1 MNIRGT
7 AALLLCAALLLPLGA
22 CGRGAER
29 LGPGASSDA
38 APSSGMSAP
47 SPGPAGS
54 GPDGPPDSPD
64 PGASGRDAPDGDGDG
79 ALQYPARPER
89 YNVCL
94 GEDDPVVV
102 ERFAYQ
108 DDVPDTLR
116 LELSL
121 PGVREDL
128 PGAQAVND
136 AIEADWTAFI
146 HLEDACEDFQ
156 SGFAY
161 PLHRVDY
168 SVYSFQDVYEI
179 CVHYLATSLYG
190 SGILYAT
197 ARYCYDSGA
206 GRLLSDGEFL
216 SHVGLTQQT
225 VEEAFQAEVVMGS
238 GEEDEEFPYELYIK
252 SSYYIQEDGQIVF
265 TTGIF
270 T

>member
-1 MNIRGT
+1 MNIRGA

-22 CGRGAER
+22 CRRRTEGPE
-29 LGPGASSDA
+29 PGASSA
-38 APSSGMSAP
+38 AVL
-47 SPGPAGS
+47 SPGTYVPAPDPTGS
-54 GPDGPPDSPD
+54 GLDEPPDNPD
-64 PGASGRDAPDGDGDG
+64 SGAPGRDAPDGDGDG

-116 LELSL
+116 LEISL

-136 AIEADWTAFI
+136 AIEADWPAFF
-146 HLEDACEDFQ
+146 HPGDAREALQ

-179 CVHYLATSLYG
+179 CVHYLATSLHG
-190 SGILYAT
+190 SGIVYAT

-216 SHVGLTQQT
+216 SHVGLTQQA
-225 VEEAFQAEVVMGS
+225 VEKAFQAEVVRGS
-238 GEEDEEFPYELYIK
+238 GEEAEEFPYELYIK
-252 SSYYIQEDGQIVF
+252 SSYYIQEDGQPVF

-270 T
+270 S